1 MRGRGRSS
9 KQTDVSNNR
18 TNNNELSYKIQISS
32 SPKRLETKSF
42 NFKGL
47 SPISAEK
54 DNNVYVYYYGNTSKH
69 REALELLNKAKKK
82 GYKDAYIVAFY
93 QKKRITVERAK
104 QIEK

>member
-1 MRGRGRSS
+1 M
-9 KQTDVSNNR
+9 
-18 TNNNELSYKIQISS
+18 SYKVQISS
-32 SPKRLETKSF
+32 SPKNLETKAF

-47 SPISAEK
+47 SPISVEK
-54 DNNVYVYYYGNTSKH
+54 DGRVYVYYYGDTSKH